1 MAAGYD
7 AWSVQLA
14 LLYTGL
20 PDVAGGVVPADFVQH
35 LERRLQA
42 HVSLTF
48 RARFRSTAVL
58 LHRSQ
63 WIGNDKL
70 LFDGLCIVPH
80 PKDEESVWYD
90 MPRYFT
96 NLFTEQRWPDRYKEW
111 GARLTKDAVE
121 LRRLPQ
127 VDGNRIFALLLDFD
141 EIHRNAEQ
149 SVRRMFD
156 NQYRRDE
163 GHSGLAL
170 GRQAAGVLG
179 AMQLMIRDASY
190 HKRSLPRLPADEWD
204 RNYADTLRTYLQRAR
219 RRGVDLETGNVTDE
233 SQAAAAMHHAVMSA
247 LADRM
252 SEAVGDAV
260 ARRPGALERLQ
271 AGLGDIENT
280 WNAVKARPRDFD
292 GMYEYDNNLWWQRD
306 LS

>member
-20 PDVAGGVVPADFVQH
+20 PDVAGGVVPADFVQN

-63 WIGNDKL
+63 WIGDDKL

-80 PKDEESVWYD
+80 PKEDEESVWYD

-96 NLFTEQRWPDRYKEW
+96 NLFTEQRWPEKYGEW
-111 GARLTKDAVE
+111 GSRLRKDALE
-121 LRRLPQ
+121 LQRLPQ

-141 EIHRNAEQ
+141 QIHQIAER

-156 NQYRRDE
+156 NQDRRDE
-163 GHSGLAL
+163 GHSGLAM

-179 AMQLMIRDASY
+179 AMQLMIRDAAY
-190 HKRSLPRLPADEWD
+190 HKRSLPRLPADEWNQ
-204 RNYADTLRTYLQRAR
+204 NYADTLRTYVQRAKS
-219 RRGVDLETGNVTDE
+219 RGVDLETGNVTDE
-233 SQAAAAMHHAVMSA
+233 SQMAETMYASVMGALAEHMHRAVM
-247 LADRM
+247 
-252 SEAVGDAV
+252 DAV
-260 ARRPGALERLQ
+260 ARRPGVLESLRERL
-271 AGLGDIENT
+271 GDVEHAWHAAT
-280 WNAVKARPRDFD
+280 PRPRDFD
-292 GMYEYDNNLWWQRD
+292 AMYEHDNSVWWNRE
-306 LS
+306 L